1 MKTTTAAKLIQ
12 LNREFYQTFARQFS
26 NTRMRLQPGVIQII
40 NRLPPDARLLDLGC
54 GNGELARGLGQH
66 GFNGIYIGL
75 DSSESLISIARQRFD
90 PNYQAIFLNADLSA
104 SDWDKPLKT
113 IPDPALRPPYDRILA
128 FAVLHH
134 LPGNAIREQL
144 LQQVRLL
151 LSANGQF
158 IHSEWQFLNSPRL
171 RKRIQPW
178 ERAGLNALDVG
189 PGDYLLDWRQ
199 GGSGLR
205 YVHHFSLEELQE
217 LASRTGFDIRETFNS
232 DGEGGN
238 LGIYQVWE
246 PI

>member
-1 MKTTTAAKLIQ
+1 MKSTIAAKLIQ

-26 NTRMRLQPGVIQII
+26 NTRMRLQPGVMQII
-40 NRLPPDARLLDLGC
+40 NRLPPNVRLLDLGC
-54 GNGELARGLGQH
+54 GNGELARELGQR
-66 GFNGIYIGL
+66 GFDGIYVGL

-90 PNYQAIFLNADLSA
+90 PNYQAIFLNADLSTLE
-104 SDWDKPLKT
+104 WDKPLKT
-113 IPDPALRPPYDRILA
+113 IPDLVLRPPYDRIFA

-144 LQQVRLL
+144 FQKIRTL
-151 LSANGQF
+151 LSANGHF

-178 ERAGLNALDVG
+178 ERAGLNALDVD
-189 PGDYLLDWRQ
+189 PGDFLLDWRQ

-217 LASRTGFDIRETFNS
+217 LASRTGFDIRETFYS

-238 LGIYQVWE
+238 LAIYQVWE